1 MAPLRQQNTFKY
13 VVIVF
18 EFACFLAYACHCRV
32 FWNSADVTATRP
44 AQPTQANSSAKTDLK
59 INIFEFS

>member
-1 MAPLRQQNTFKY
+1 M

-18 EFACFLAYACHCRV
+18 EFGCVLACTCRCRV
-32 FWNSADVTATRP
+32 LWNSAGMTAPQP